1 MSHFKKSSRVSIHT
15 NKRKDAGSK
24 VIVYVRGMQTES
36 EIEGKPWTGSVQKA
50 KLRKCL
56 KD

>member
-1 MSHFKKSSRVSIHT
+1 MSHFKKFSGVNIHT
-15 NKRKDAGSK
+15 NKRKDPGSK
-24 VIVYVRGMQTES
+24 VVVYVQGMQTEN